1 VTPPAAPADLR
12 AAGSG
17 PHPTLRA
24 AGSGPHPTLRAA
36 AAHFFV
42 DDLSSPTL
50 SDADAH
56 HARSVLRLADDDVT
70 VSDGAGAWRTCRIA
84 RDGAL
89 APTGEVAHD
98 PAPRWPLL
106 VAFAPVKGERPEW
119 TVQKLTELGIDV
131 IVPIADAARAVVR
144 WEGERGGRHV
154 ERLRRVA
161 REAAMQSRRTR
172 LPEVREAAPLA
183 SFAASLAAPLA
194 SSAAPLAVADPAG
207 APLEAAHRAIAIGPE
222 GGFAD
227 DELADAPRVTLGD
240 TILRAETAALAA
252 ATLMS
257 HLRRTAP

>member
-1 VTPPAAPADLR
+1 MTPTAADAALR
-12 AAGSG
+12 AGT
-17 PHPTLRA
+17 HA
-24 AGSGPHPTLRAA
+24 ALRAA

-42 DDLSSPTL
+42 ADLAAPAL
-50 SDADAH
+50 CEADAH
-56 HARSVLRLADDDVT
+56 HARTVLRLADDDVT
-70 VSDGAGAWRTCRIA
+70 VCDGAGAWRPCRLA

-89 APTGEVAHD
+89 AATGEIVHD

-131 IVPIADAARAVVR
+131 IVPLVGTARAVVR
-144 WEGERGGRHV
+144 WEGERGGRHL

-172 LPEVREAAPLA
+172 LPEVREPAPLA
-183 SFAASLAAPLA
+183 SLAAEPP
-194 SSAAPLAVADPAG
+194 AAEPLAVADPAG
-207 APLEAAHRAIAIGPE
+207 APLDASHRAIAIGPE

-227 DELADAPRVTLGD
+227 DELPAAPRVTLGD

-252 ATLMS
+252 ATLMT